1 MNAMFLAFANTIPE
15 SDVRARALVSLLNES
30 PVLLTMTHEQNVMFV
45 RCFAASSCVHQLHRL
60 FRVINLSIKN
70 QRRGNRRRIIYPAMS
85 DFCSRR
91 GESPRIAKQKD
102 LSFQEE
108 ADLLR
113 IAVFVNS
120 IMRRNGRESLVKKSQ
135 PTSRRC
141 DKCSK
146 RFHAHGRHLTIPG
159 GEFSR

>member
-1 MNAMFLAFANTIPE
+1 MNAVFLAFANTIPE
-15 SDVRARALVSLLNES
+15 SDVRARALVSLRNES

-45 RCFAASSCVHQLHRL
+45 RCFAASSCVHQPHRL

-70 QRRGNRRRIIYPAMS
+70 QRRGNGRRIIYPAMS

-102 LSFQEE
+102 LSFF
-108 ADLLR
+108 
-113 IAVFVNS
+113 I
-120 IMRRNGRESLVKKSQ
+120 GRGRPSPHRGFRGFDHAQGRTEGGGESLVKKSQ

-141 DKCSK
+141 DKCFSK
-146 RFHAHGRHLTIPG
+146 CFRAHGRHLTI
-159 GEFSR
+159 